1 MSTWLQALD
10 AELEDKRARG
20 LMRQFTPIQ
29 QDGVWVQALEAG
41 SDTLPG
47 SGAMFELAS
56 SARQDSTSNAVITS
70 ASKKGR
76 WMLNLSGNDYLG
88 LAADASLREAFFQS
102 ELAQSQMLGSASSRL
117 LTGSF
122 PIYHELENLMLS
134 RFKSEAVLLFN
145 SGYHANIGILP
156 ALANKRTLLILD
168 KLVHASLIDGARLS
182 GANYLRYRHNDY
194 EHLESLLQQHHESC
208 ERIIVVTESVFSMDG
223 DCADLKRL
231 VALKKRYDKL
241 ALYVDEAHAVGA
253 YGATGLGLAEQEG
266 CLGEIDFLVGTFGK
280 ALGSVGA
287 YLVCTQLIKDYL
299 INTMRP
305 LIFSTALP
313 PINIAWT
320 YFLFERLEQWH
331 AKRQHLVHLSRHL
344 KQAVETITGQTSS
357 SQTCIIPLLL
367 GENHRAVTMAKTLQE
382 AGFYCLPI
390 RPPTVP
396 SGTARIRFSL
406 SAAMQTTDIDSL
418 IKVLESTCKV
428 DC

>member
-88 LAADASLREAFFQS
+88 LAADASLRDVFFQS
-102 ELAQSQMLGSASSRL
+102 ERAQSQLLGSASSRL
-117 LTGSF
+117 LTGIF

-313 PINIAWT
+313 PLNIAWT

-406 SAAMQTTDIDSL
+406 SAAMKTTDIDSL
-418 IKVLESTCKV
+418 IKVFESTCKV